1 MSPSFGV
8 NKWLWIR
15 DNERDVATRMAKW
28 LSVPDYVLWRL
39 TGEQATD
46 YTIAS
51 RTLLFDQQ
59 TLDWSD
65 EMLCLAG
72 LDVRQLPRVLP
83 GGTPVG
89 TVTPRAATATGL
101 PVGTPCVMGGH
112 DHLCAALAAG
122 AYRPGVVIDS
132 SGTAQALVVL
142 IPDFYTDAFAAK
154 AGYACYA
161 HVVPGQYVLKGGLKA
176 AGGAIEWLVR
186 QLTGPDVVP
195 SESLYATLEAAA
207 ESGVGKRAGP
217 LWLPH
222 LIGSGTPEG
231 DRYSR
236 GALVGVQI
244 EHERGDL
251 FRGMLESMAFW
262 LRHNLAEMEALTDQ
276 PARQVTLLGG
286 TTRLRLLNQ
295 VKADVLNLPMTMP
308 NVPEAA
314 ATGAAL
320 LAGLGTGVFESP
332 AAAVDSLCY
341 GYGTIEPDLA
351 RVEWY
356 AQLYE
361 RVYRP
366 LYEALHD
373 IHHAMATIDQ

>member
-1 MSPSFGV
+1 M

-15 DNERDVATRMAKW
+15 DHEPDVAERMAKW
-28 LSVPDYVLWRL
+28 LSVPDYILWRL

-51 RTLLFDQQ
+51 RTLLFDQR

-65 EMLCLAG
+65 EMLGLAG

-83 GGTPVG
+83 GGTLVG
-89 TVTPRAATATGL
+89 TVTPQAWATTGL
-101 PVGTPCVMGGH
+101 PVGTPCVLGGQ
-112 DHLCAALAAG
+112 DHLCAALSAG

-132 SGTAQALVVL
+132 SGTAQAVVVL
-142 IPDFYTDAFAAK
+142 IPDFHTNAFAAK

-186 QLTGPDVVP
+186 QLAGPGVAP

-207 ESGVGKRAGP
+207 ESGAGQHAGP

-244 EHERGDL
+244 EHGRGDL
-251 FRGMLESMAFW
+251 FRGMLESLAFW
-262 LRHNLAEMEALTDQ
+262 LHHNLAEMEALTGQ

-295 VKADVLNLPMTMP
+295 IKADVLNLPVTIP
-308 NVPEAA
+308 DVPEAA

-320 LAGLGTGVFESP
+320 SCRAILLYVKSTLSPMLSPSGVCVR
-332 AAAVDSLCY
+332 ACY
-341 GYGTIEPDLA
+341 GRTMRGLVRSFCIQPGIPPTVAAPKETFSRLMCI
-351 RVEWY
+351 
-356 AQLYE
+356 
-361 RVYRP
+361 VYR
-366 LYEALHD
+366 E
-373 IHHAMATIDQ
+373 